1 MVLVVLLVSI
11 FFCTCIPVEGQECY
25 NVNTSTHRMVDSL
38 GRERFFHGMN
48 VVVKGPPW
56 IPQIHGFDPQWSF
69 SEEDMQTFQSLGWNA
84 MRSGI

>member
-1 MVLVVLLVSI
+1 
-11 FFCTCIPVEGQECY
+11 
-25 NVNTSTHRMVDSL
+25 MVDSL